1 MKDKKIKR
9 ILVHERQYKVE
20 NGKFRFLEKVD
31 FSENSDKKNF
41 VMKIQNSLK
50 RNGSLYYQLIQWLSP
65 VLSSIK
71 HRKMLNVL
79 LRQYG
84 PEQVIVNLGSGPR
97 HLKGRKDIVNVDIFS
112 FHEVDIIADAADL
125 PFKDDSIDL
134 LINTALL
141 EHTSEPL
148 KIIKDM
154 HRVLRKGGTI
164 FCFVPFIQPLHAAPD
179 DFYRWTEQGIYES
192 FSEFDELQVYMAG
205 GPMSGFLWVFVEWIS
220 ILLSFGSSLLHDVFF
235 LIFMVLTSPLKI
247 LDVLMIKL
255 PYARNIASGFGIV
268 AKKPNCIKDF

>member
-1 MKDKKIKR
+1 MKDEKIER
-9 ILVHERQYKVE
+9 ILAPERRYRVE
-20 NGKFRFLEKVD
+20 NGKFNFLEKVG
-31 FSENSDKKNF
+31 FSESSDEKNL
-41 VMKIQNSLK
+41 VKKIQNSLK
-50 RNGSLYYQLIQWLSP
+50 GHGGLYYQLVQWFSP

-71 HRKMLNVL
+71 HRKMLNLL

-84 PEQVIVNLGSGPR
+84 PEQVVVNLGSGPR
-97 HLKGRKDIVNVDIFS
+97 LLKGRKDIVNVDIFS

-125 PFKDDSIDL
+125 PFKDDSVDL

-148 KIIKDM
+148 KIVKGM
-154 HRVLRKGGTI
+154 HRVLRKGGKA
-164 FCFVPFIQPLHAAPD
+164 FCFVPFIQPLHTAPD
-179 DFYRWTEQGIYES
+179 DYYRWTEQGIYES
-192 FSEFDELQVYMAG
+192 FSGFDELQVYMAG

-220 ILLSFGSSLLHDVFF
+220 ILLSFGSSLLHDVLF

-268 AKKPNCIKDF
+268 SKKN